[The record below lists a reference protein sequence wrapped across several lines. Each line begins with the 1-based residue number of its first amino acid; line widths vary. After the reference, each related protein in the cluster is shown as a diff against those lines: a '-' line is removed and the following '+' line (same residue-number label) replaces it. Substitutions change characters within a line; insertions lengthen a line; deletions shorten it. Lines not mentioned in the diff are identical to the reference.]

1 MRTVLAV
8 VAGLSIHC
16 GGNVVFDQ
24 GGTGEG
30 AQGSGAQ
37 GSGTGPIGE
46 GANGPASSSGT
57 GPIGVIGCD
66 ELWATYEKAVSAA
79 VVCNP
84 AISSRSATVASL
96 DGITAAARTFSS
108 MRRTQRSPLQ
118 RSVPTTTGWPHNVG
132 RSIVT
137 NPAPR
142 PNREAVSQPTA
153 TAESAECSAQTE
165 LLPLNKLSPRQ
176 VDALGAGH

>member
-8 VAGLSIHC
+8 VAVLSTHC

-24 GGTGEG
+24 GGSGEG

-84 AISSRSATVASL
+84 TISSPQC
-96 DGITAAARTFSS
+96 DGSVVGRDNCGCPNILLNEKDPALAAA
-108 MRRTQRSPLQ
+108 
-118 RSVPTTTGWPHNVG
+118 
-132 RSIVT
+132 
-137 NPAPR
+137 
-142 PNREAVSQPTA
+142 
-153 TAESAECSAQTE
+153 
-165 LLPLNKLSPRQ
+165 
-176 VDALGAGH
+176 ALGAYDDWVAAQCGPFDCDQPCAPAQSGGCIPTNGNGGICGVFGPD